1 MPWACG
7 YALAKEER
15 VAKKKRILVACGTG
29 MATSTAAAE
38 SLREALE
45 DQGISVEIN
54 QCKFSELKSYVDSFE
69 PHVIVA
75 TGKLSDDFGVPVFS
89 GQPFLTGI
97 GEEEVV
103 DDIAQAIR

>member
-1 MPWACG
+1 MAG
-7 YALAKEER
+7 
-15 VAKKKRILVACGTG
+15 KKRILVACGTG

-45 DQGISVEIN
+45 EQGISVDIN
-54 QCKFSELKSYVDSFE
+54 QCKVSEVKSQVDSFE
-69 PHVIVA
+69 PDVIVTTA
-75 TGKLSDDFGVPVFS
+75 KISDDYGIPVFS

-103 DDIAQAIR
+103 DDIVAAIR

>member
-1 MPWACG
+1 MA
-7 YALAKEER
+7 E
-15 VAKKKRILVACGTG
+15 KKRILVACGTG

-54 QCKFSELKSYVDSFE
+54 QCKVSELKSQVDSFE
-69 PHVIVA
+69 PHVIVTTA
-75 TGKLSDDFGVPVFS
+75 KVSDDFGVPIFS

-97 GEEEVV
+97 GEDEVV
-103 DDIAQAIR
+103 EEIAQVVR